1 MTATPSHMQDVQH
14 LEASF
19 AKEFE
24 SKFTKHDRR
33 LFRGTA
39 VELFPDMTDEEILSK
54 AHANFDVKRELV
66 RYPTRHGL
74 MTSSDKYVWYRDDNG
89 QQLGV
94 FGSKRVPIQPID
106 FVRYGRTFCSQSEKA
121 ITLDVVGSLN
131 NGKEFY
137 MGSKLTGDN
146 ISDKIGGTQ
155 GFGISRN
162 IPEEDRSDFW
172 LVLTDYYGESKA
184 PKAQLLIN
192 SLVCDNGM
200 TRKVNK
206 KLCSLSHLREQTAE
220 DVHSALRAAL
230 REQEIFYMIQDRTM
244 DIKVSREL
252 AERALKTF
260 CDDIEGKT
268 KKYEKLLDIYD
279 NKLIGG
285 HLDSRKG
292 TAWGLVNTVTQY
304 TSRTS
309 TNQDSAM
316 RSQLHGTRGSAPQKF
331 MQQLASQFDEMSPI
345 RELVTA

>member
-1 MTATPSHMQDVQH
+1 MTATPSRMQDVQH

-19 AKEFE
+19 AKEFK
-24 SKFTKHDRR
+24 SKLTKHDRR

-39 VELFPDMTDEEILSK
+39 VEVFPDMTDEGILST
-54 AHANFDVKRELV
+54 AHANFDVLTTPVQFTTE
-66 RYPTRHGL
+66 HG
-74 MTSSDKYVWYRDDNG
+74 MQTSTDKLVWYRNDTS

-94 FGSKRVPIQPID
+94 FGTRRTVIQPTD

-131 NGKEFY
+131 QGKSFY
-137 MGSKLTGDN
+137 MGSKLTDDN

-200 TRKVNK
+200 TRKVER
-206 KLCSLSHLREQTAE
+206 KLCSLSHLREQTAA

-230 REQEIFYMIQDRTM
+230 REQEIYYMLQDRSM

-252 AERALKTF
+252 AEQALKTF
-260 CDDIEGKT
+260 CNDLEGETRKYKT
-268 KKYEKLLDIYD
+268 LVDIYD

-309 TNQDSAM
+309 TNQASAM
-316 RSQLHGTRGSAPQKF
+316 RSQLHGTRGADPQKF

>member
-1 MTATPSHMQDVQH
+1 MQIVQG
-14 LEASF
+14 LNALLDKTF
-19 AKEFE
+19 K
-24 SKFTKHDRR
+24 SKLTKHDRR

-39 VELFPDMTDEEILSK
+39 VEVFPDTTDEGILSS
-54 AHANFDVKRELV
+54 AHANFKVETTDVK
-66 RYPTRHGL
+66 YTTPNGTR
-74 MTSSDKYVWYRDDNG
+74 SSSNKIVWYRDDND
-89 QQLGV
+89 QELGV
-94 FGSKRVPIQPID
+94 FGTRRTAIQPSD
-106 FVRYGRTFCSQSEKA
+106 FIRYFRTFCSQSEKA
-121 ITLDVVGSLN
+121 ITLDVVGTLN
-131 NGKEFY
+131 EGRVFY

-146 ISDKIGGTQ
+146 ISDKIGGTE

-200 TRKVNK
+200 TRKVDQ
-206 KLCSLSHLREQTAE
+206 KLCSLTHLRQQSSS
-220 DVHSALRAAL
+220 DVHAVLRQAL
-230 REQEIFYMIQDRTM
+230 REQEIYYKLQDRMM
-244 DIKVSREL
+244 DVKVSREL
-252 AERALKTF
+252 AEQALKTF
-260 CDDIEGKT
+260 CKDYEGETRKYKT
-268 KKYEKLLDIYD
+268 LVDIYD

-316 RSQLHGTRGSAPQKF
+316 RSQLHGTRGADPQKF

>member
-1 MTATPSHMQDVQH
+1 MQIVQD
-14 LEASF
+14 LNALLDKTF
-19 AKEFE
+19 K
-24 SKFTKHDRR
+24 SKLTKHDRR

-39 VELFPDMTDEEILSK
+39 VEVFQGQTDEDILST
-54 AHANFDVKRELV
+54 AHANFDVETTEVK
-66 RYPTRHGL
+66 YTTPNGTH
-74 MTSSDKYVWYRDDNG
+74 SSSSKIVWYRNDND
-89 QQLGV
+89 QELGV
-94 FGSKRVPIQPID
+94 FGTRRQVIQPSD
-106 FVRYGRTFCSQSEKA
+106 FIRYFRTFCSQSEKA
-121 ITLDVVGSLN
+121 ITLDVVGTLN
-131 NGKEFY
+131 EGRVFY

-146 ISDKIGGTQ
+146 ISDKIGGTE

-162 IPEEDRSDFW
+162 IPQEDRSDFW

-200 TRKVNK
+200 TRKVDQ
-206 KLCSLSHLREQTAE
+206 KLCSLTHLRQQSSS
-220 DVHSALRAAL
+220 DVHAVLRQAL
-230 REQEIFYMIQDRTM
+230 REQEIYYKLQDRMM
-244 DIKVSREL
+244 DVKVSREL
-252 AERALKTF
+252 AEQALKTF
-260 CDDIEGKT
+260 CKDYEGETRKYKT
-268 KKYEKLLDIYD
+268 LVDIYD

-316 RSQLHGTRGSAPQKF
+316 RSQLHGTRGADPQKF

>member
-1 MTATPSHMQDVQH
+1 MQIVQD
-14 LEASF
+14 LNALLD
-19 AKEFE
+19 KTYE
-24 SKFTKHDRR
+24 SKLTKHDRK

-39 VELFPDMTDEEILSK
+39 VEVFPDLTDEGILSS
-54 AHANFDVKRELV
+54 AHANFEVKRELV
-66 RYPTRHGL
+66 QYPTRHGL

-94 FGSKRVPIQPID
+94 FGTKRVPIQPTD

-146 ISDKIGGTQ
+146 ISDKIGGTE

-162 IPEEDRSDFW
+162 IPQEDRSDFW

-200 TRKVNK
+200 TRKVDQ
-206 KLCSLSHLREQTAE
+206 KLCSLTHLRQQSSS
-220 DVHSALRAAL
+220 DVHAVLRQAL
-230 REQEIFYMIQDRTM
+230 REQEIYYKLQDRMM
-244 DIKVSREL
+244 DVKVSREL
-252 AERALKTF
+252 AEQALKTF
-260 CDDIEGKT
+260 CKDYEGETRKYKT
-268 KKYEKLLDIYD
+268 LVDIYD

-316 RSQLHGTRGSAPQKF
+316 RSQLHGARGTDPQKF
-331 MQQLASQFDEMSPI
+331 LQQLASQFDEMSPI

>member
-1 MTATPSHMQDVQH
+1 MQIVQD
-14 LEASF
+14 LNALLD
-19 AKEFE
+19 KTYE
-24 SKFTKHDRR
+24 SKLTKHDRR

-39 VELFPDMTDEEILSK
+39 VEVFPDMTDEGILSS
-54 AHANFDVKRELV
+54 AHANFDVLTTPVQFET
-66 RYPTRHGL
+66 PSGTHI
-74 MTSSDKYVWYRDDNG
+74 SPDKLVWYRNDNDK
-89 QQLGV
+89 QLGV
-94 FGSKRVPIQPID
+94 FGTRRTAIQPSD
-106 FVRYGRTFCSQSEKA
+106 FIRYFRTFCSQSEKA
-121 ITLDVVGSLN
+121 ITLDVVGTLN
-131 NGKEFY
+131 EGRVFY

-146 ISDKIGGTQ
+146 ISDKIGGTE

-200 TRKVNK
+200 TRKVER
-206 KLCSLSHLREQTAE
+206 KLCSLSHLREQTAA

-230 REQEIFYMIQDRTM
+230 REQEIYYMLQDRTM

-252 AERALKTF
+252 AEQALKTF

-268 KKYEKLLDIYD
+268 KKYEKLLEIYD
-279 NKLIGG
+279 HKLIGG

-316 RSQLHGTRGSAPQKF
+316 RSQLHGTRGTDPQKF

>member
-1 MTATPSHMQDVQH
+1 MTLISTAHMSVDALNAL
-14 LEASF
+14 LE
-19 AKEFE
+19 KEFVT
-24 SKFTKHDRR
+24 KLTKHDRK

-39 VELFPDMTDEEILSK
+39 VEVFPDMTDQGILDS
-54 AHANFDVKRELV
+54 AHANFDVLTTPV
-66 RYPTRHGL
+66 QFTTDHG
-74 MTSSDKYVWYRDDNG
+74 MQTSADKLVWYRNDNS

-94 FGSKRVPIQPID
+94 FGTRRTAIQPSD
-106 FVRYGRTFCSQSEKA
+106 FIRYFRTFCSQSEKA
-121 ITLDVVGSLN
+121 ITLDVVGTLN
-131 NGKEFY
+131 EGRVFY

-146 ISDKIGGTQ
+146 ISDKIGGTE

-200 TRKVNK
+200 TRKVDQ
-206 KLCSLSHLREQTAE
+206 KLCSLTHLRQQSSS
-220 DVHSALRAAL
+220 DVHAVLRQAL
-230 REQEIFYMIQDRTM
+230 REQEIYYKLQDRMM
-244 DIKVSREL
+244 DVKVSREL
-252 AERALKTF
+252 AEQALKTF
-260 CDDIEGKT
+260 CKDYEGETRKYKT
-268 KKYEKLLDIYD
+268 LVDIYD

-316 RSQLHGTRGSAPQKF
+316 RSQLHGTRGADPQKF

>member
-1 MTATPSHMQDVQH
+1 MQDVQN

-19 AKEFE
+19 AKDYE
-24 SKFTKHDRR
+24 SKLTKHDRR

-39 VELFPDMTDEEILSK
+39 VEVVPDMTDDGILSA
-54 AHANFDVKRELV
+54 AHANFDVEFKDVQYTTEEGLHNYADKR
-66 RYPTRHGL
+66 
-74 MTSSDKYVWYRDDNG
+74 VWYRDDNKRP
-89 QQLGV
+89 LGV
-94 FGSKRVPIQPID
+94 FGTRRQVIQPSD
-106 FVRYGRTFCSQSEKA
+106 FIRYFRTFCSQSEKA
-121 ITLDVVGSLN
+121 ITLDVVGTLN
-131 NGKEFY
+131 EGRVFY

-146 ISDKIGGTQ
+146 ISDKIGGTE

-162 IPEEDRSDFW
+162 IPQEDRSDFW

-200 TRKVNK
+200 TRKVDQ
-206 KLCSLSHLREQTAE
+206 KLCSLSHLREQSSS
-220 DVHSALRAAL
+220 DVHAVLRQAL
-230 REQEIFYMIQDRTM
+230 REQEIYYKLQDRMM

-252 AERALKTF
+252 AVQALKTF
-260 CDDIEGKT
+260 CKKVEAKAKGKR
-268 KKYEKLLDIYD
+268 KSKFDKLVDIYD

-292 TAWGLVNTVTQY
+292 TAWGLVNTVTQF

-316 RSQLHGTRGSAPQKF
+316 SSQLSGARGTDPQKF

>member
-1 MTATPSHMQDVQH
+1 MQDVQH
-14 LEASF
+14 LEASL
-19 AKEFE
+19 AKDYE

-39 VELFPDMTDEEILSK
+39 VQVFHDQTDDGILSA
-54 AHANFDVKRELV
+54 AHANFDVEVKKVEYTTEDGLLSYPEKR
-66 RYPTRHGL
+66 
-74 MTSSDKYVWYRDDNG
+74 VWYRNDNKRP
-89 QQLGV
+89 LGV
-94 FGSKRVPIQPID
+94 FGTRRQVIQPSD
-106 FVRYGRTFCSQSEKA
+106 FIRYFRTFCSQSEKA
-121 ITLDVVGSLN
+121 ITLDVVGTLN
-131 NGKEFY
+131 EGRVFY

-146 ISDKIGGTQ
+146 ISDKIGGTE

-162 IPEEDRSDFW
+162 IPQEDRSDFW

-200 TRKVNK
+200 TRKVDQ
-206 KLCSLSHLREQTAE
+206 KLCSLTHLRQQSSS
-220 DVHSALRAAL
+220 DVHAVLRQAL
-230 REQEIFYMIQDRTM
+230 REQEIYYKLQDRMM
-244 DIKVSREL
+244 DVKVSREL
-252 AERALKTF
+252 AEQALKTF
-260 CDDIEGKT
+260 CKDYEGETRKYKT
-268 KKYEKLLDIYD
+268 LVDIYD

-316 RSQLHGTRGSAPQKF
+316 RSQLHGTRGADPQKF

>member
-1 MTATPSHMQDVQH
+1 MNPSTGHMQIVQD
-14 LEASF
+14 LNALINKTF
-19 AKEFE
+19 K
-24 SKFTKHDRR
+24 SKLTKHDRR

-39 VELFPDMTDEEILSK
+39 VEVFPDMTDDCILSA
-54 AHANFDVKRELV
+54 AHANFDVKFKAVEYTTEDGLLS
-66 RYPTRHGL
+66 YP
-74 MTSSDKYVWYRDDNG
+74 DKLVWYRDDNKRP
-89 QQLGV
+89 LGV
-94 FGSKRVPIQPID
+94 FGTRRQVIQPTD
-106 FVRYGRTFCSQSEKA
+106 FIRYFRTFCSPLP
-121 ITLDVVGSLN
+121 ITLDVVGTLN
-131 NGKEFY
+131 EGRVFY

-146 ISDKIGGTQ
+146 ISDKIGGTE

-162 IPEEDRSDFW
+162 IPQEDRSDFW

-200 TRKVNK
+200 TRKVDQ
-206 KLCSLSHLREQTAE
+206 KLCSLSHLRQQSSS
-220 DVHSALRAAL
+220 DVHAVLRQAL
-230 REQEIFYMIQDRTM
+230 REQEIYYTLQDRMM
-244 DIKVSREL
+244 DVKVNREL
-252 AERALKTF
+252 AEQALKTF
-260 CDDIEGKT
+260 CKDYEGETRKYKT
-268 KKYEKLLDIYD
+268 LVDIYD

-316 RSQLHGTRGSAPQKF
+316 RSQLHGTRGADPQKF

-345 RELVTA
+345 RELVIA

>member
-1 MTATPSHMQDVQH
+1 MIYSTAHMSVDA
-14 LEASF
+14 LNALLD
-19 AKEFE
+19 KEYTT
-24 SKFTKHDRR
+24 KVTKHDRK

-39 VELFPDMTDEEILSK
+39 VEVFPDMTDEEVLSS
-54 AHANFDVKRELV
+54 AHAKFTIESQRVQ
-66 RYPTRHGL
+66 YPTRHGL

-94 FGSKRVPIQPID
+94 FGTKRVPIQPTD
-106 FVRYGRTFCSQSEKA
+106 LVRYGRTFCSHLEKA

-220 DVHSALRAAL
+220 DVHSALRAVL
-230 REQEIFYMIQDRTM
+230 REQEIFCMIQDRTM
-244 DIKVSREL
+244 DIKVSREM
-252 AERALKTF
+252 AEQALKTF

-279 NKLIGG
+279 HKLIGG

-304 TSRTS
+304 TSQPS

-316 RSQLHGTRGSAPQKF
+316 RSQLHGTRGADPQRF

>member
-1 MTATPSHMQDVQH
+1 MQIVQD
-14 LEASF
+14 LNALLD
-19 AKEFE
+19 KTYE
-24 SKFTKHDRR
+24 SKLTKHDRK

-39 VELFPDMTDEEILSK
+39 VEVFPDLTDEGILSS
-54 AHANFDVKRELV
+54 AHANFEVKRELV
-66 RYPTRHGL
+66 QYPTRHGL

-94 FGSKRVPIQPID
+94 FGTKRVPIQPTD

-146 ISDKIGGTQ
+146 ISDKIGGTE

-200 TRKVNK
+200 TRKVDQ
-206 KLCSLSHLREQTAE
+206 KLCSLTHLRQQSSS
-220 DVHSALRAAL
+220 DVHAVLRQAL
-230 REQEIFYMIQDRTM
+230 REQEIYYKLQDRMM
-244 DIKVSREL
+244 DVKVSREL
-252 AERALKTF
+252 AEQALKTF
-260 CDDIEGKT
+260 CKDYEGETRKYKT
-268 KKYEKLLDIYD
+268 LVDIYD

-316 RSQLHGTRGSAPQKF
+316 RSQLHGARGTDPQKF
-331 MQQLASQFDEMSPI
+331 LQQLASQFDEMSPI